1 MTAAV
6 ATVRYPSF
14 QVTPDGIG
22 SGKHPPRSRSEHQPL
37 LAPWQV
43 GCAKSFMLGNLSEPL
58 QIAELARMCRLSPA
72 YFVRAFANTVGVAP
86 YAWFLGRRVARAQ
99 FLLANS
105 ELPLAQIAL
114 DCGFSDQAHF
124 TNAFGKAV
132 GTTPA
137 RWRKHAER
145 S

>member
-14 QVTPDGIG
+14 PVTPDGIG
-22 SGKHPPRSRSEHQPL
+22 NGKRPPRSRSDHRPM

-43 GCAKSFMLGNLSEPL
+43 DCAKSFMLGNLSEPL
-58 QIAELARMCRLSPA
+58 QIAVLARMCRLSPA

-124 TNAFGKAV
+124 TNAFGKAI
-132 GTTPA
+132 GMTPA
-137 RWRKHAER
+137 RWRKQAER